1 MYRRCSSSYLCV
13 VNKLNLN
20 RLVALER
27 VLIPRKYTS
36 ITLINNQIAKSS
48 NKYYQFQ
55 EMSDH
60 LAQG

>member
-1 MYRRCSSSYLCV
+1 M